1 MNVKSERLKKLELE
15 LKDLEQWMHLGLVPK
30 KDIEKHKGE
39 IELIRGKIEE
49 EKQRLQY
56 IKESGELEEY
66 IAPKRNPQAR
76 SGFQDAHTIP
86 DINIEDSQMTDSG
99 IEYEQETQ
107 TESDTVSD
115 GSDDSQAEDFT
126 SFDDEDDPFSDKN
139 RWRRGILE
147 DPESDDW

>member
-1 MNVKSERLKKLELE
+1 MNVKSERLKKLEGE
-15 LKDLEQWMHLGLVPK
+15 LKDLEQWMNLGLVPK
-30 KDIEKHKGE
+30 KDLEKHQGE
-39 IELIRGKIEE
+39 IDTIRAKIEE
-49 EKQRLQY
+49 ERQRLLY

-86 DINIEDSQMTDSG
+86 DINVEDHQVTESG
-99 IEYEQETQ
+99 VDFEQENT
-107 TESDTVSD
+107 TESETVSE
-115 GSDDSQAEDFT
+115 GSDETQAEDAT
-126 SFDDEDDPFSDKN
+126 VFDDDDPFSDRN